1 MAVMEVLRTKESGDG
16 RGSIERRGKAHVEK
30 SKVSHRQ
37 EKDFCALKK
46 EVGRWPITEME
57 GQKLLLKWPQLTN
70 FITQNFVLKK
80 N

>member
-1 MAVMEVLRTKESGDG
+1 MAVMEVLRTKESGNG

-37 EKDFCALKK
+37 ERFLCPDEGGWKMANRRDGGAKIASQMATTHQFYNPKFC
-46 EVGRWPITEME
+46 
-57 GQKLLLKWPQLTN
+57 
-70 FITQNFVLKK
+70 FKK